1 MLRLRKSS
9 FILIGLLF
17 PIFVFTSTVSTEVV
31 DTTPTGLTA
40 TVIGTSQINLSWTEV
55 IDAVSYTIYRDSI
68 PLATTT
74 ETTYSDTTVVGGSTY
89 AYSVSS
95 INTYGGE
102 SAECTEV
109 SAIVAVASSGSTSM
123 PVTTQ
128 SSGPTQPVAFVIP
141 DPEEEEEEKQ
151 GQEQEEEEEV
161 VQPIVEVE
169 IPEILEQESQEQSG
183 DNQPSGLI
191 TTPIGQFSL
200 RIQSSS
206 GTGRA
211 FVTNNTRRIILSRGE
226 KFIFSIPGDYFGP
239 NVRAVFLVIR
249 SDPQTFILI
258 YNEET
263 GNYEVEID
271 VDFEEGEH
279 SLNLGVIYDDS
290 STEAFETELI
300 VEDSSAEDIYTE
312 DVVIEDLPVENIYT
326 EDIESENVKQDI
338 VKEEIDNT
346 GAISVKEKVF
356 PVWVMLLISLILIM
370 TLIYCLIKYKK

>member
-1 MLRLRKSS
+1 MSKLRKSS

-17 PIFVFTSTVSTEVV
+17 PIFVFASTVSTEVV

-40 TVIGTSQINLSWTEV
+40 TVISASQVNLSWTEV
-55 IDAVSYTIYRDSI
+55 ADAVSYTVYRDSVS
-68 PLATTT
+68 LATTT
-74 ETTYSDTTVVGGSTY
+74 EVTYSDTTVVNETTY
-89 AYSVSS
+89 GYTVSS

-109 SAIVAVASSGSTSM
+109 SAIVDIVSGSTSI

-128 SSGPTQPVAFVIP
+128 SSGPTQPVAP
-141 DPEEEEEEKQ
+141 APEEEEEEEEQ
-151 GQEQEEEEEV
+151 QEQEEEKEV

-169 IPEILEQESQEQSG
+169 IPEILEQEPQDSSG
-183 DNQPSGLI
+183 PNQPTGLI
-191 TTPIGQFSL
+191 TTPIRQFSL
-200 RIQSSS
+200 RVQSSG

-211 FVTNNTRRIILSRGE
+211 FVTNNTRRIVLSKGE
-226 KFIFSIPGDYFGP
+226 KFIFSIPGDYFGI

-263 GNYEVEID
+263 GNYEAEIA

-300 VEDSSAEDIYTE
+300 VEDSPAEDIYTE
-312 DVVIEDLPVENIYT
+312 DVVIEDSPIENIYI
-326 EDIESENVKQDI
+326 EDIESENVEQDI

-346 GAISVKEKVF
+346 GSISVKEKVF
-356 PVWVMLLISLILIM
+356 PVWIMLLISLILIM
-370 TLIYCLIKYKK
+370 TLAYCLIKYKK